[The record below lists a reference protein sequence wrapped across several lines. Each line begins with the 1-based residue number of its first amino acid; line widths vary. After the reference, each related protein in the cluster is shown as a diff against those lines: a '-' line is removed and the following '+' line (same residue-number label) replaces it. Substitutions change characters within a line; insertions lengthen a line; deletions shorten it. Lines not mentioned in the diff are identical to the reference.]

1 MPLVAD
7 ILETNEHHTR
17 SARADVKLHEMKIPK
32 SAVSKSNKRRGQGA
46 ASGIGG
52 TAGRGHKGQK
62 ACSGGKV
69 RRGFEGGQMPLVR
82 RVPKR
87 GFTSLF
93 PIRYEVVN
101 VADIAGKGLEGEI
114 TPEVLKAAGL
124 VRKSTSRVKILG
136 EGDIQKALNIK
147 AHAFSRSAKEKI
159 VNAGGTAE
167 EL

>member
-1 MPLVAD
+1 MKL
-7 ILETNEHHTR
+7 NELK
-17 SARADVKLHEMKIPK
+17 VPK
-32 SAVSKSNKRRGQGA
+32 GALSKKNKRRGQGA

-62 ACSGGKV
+62 SLSGGKV
-69 RRGFEGGQMPLVR
+69 RRGFEGGQMPLIR
-82 RVPKR
+82 RLPKR
-87 GFTSLF
+87 GFTSLSHKRF
-93 PIRYEVVN
+93 EVVN
-101 VADIAGKGLEGEI
+101 IQDIAGRGLEGEI
-114 TPEVLKAAGL
+114 TPEVLKAVGL
-124 VRKSTSRVKILG
+124 VRDISSKVKILG

>member
-1 MPLVAD
+1 M
-7 ILETNEHHTR
+7 R
-17 SARADVKLHEMKIPK
+17 SARAEVKLNEMKIPK
-32 SAVSKSNKRRGQGA
+32 AAVSRSNKRRGQGA

-62 ACSGGKV
+62 ALSGGKV
-69 RRGFEGGQMPLVR
+69 RRDFEGGQMPLIR

-87 GFTSLF
+87 GFTNIF
-93 PIRYEVVN
+93 RNRFEVVN
-101 VADIAGKGLEGEI
+101 VAAIVGKGLEGEI
-114 TPEVLKAAGL
+114 TPEVLRAAGL
-124 VRKSTSRVKILG
+124 VKKACSKVKILG